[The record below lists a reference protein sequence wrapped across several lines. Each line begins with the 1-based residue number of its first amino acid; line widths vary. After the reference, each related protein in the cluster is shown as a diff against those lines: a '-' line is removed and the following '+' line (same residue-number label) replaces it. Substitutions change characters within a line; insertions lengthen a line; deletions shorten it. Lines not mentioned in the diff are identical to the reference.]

1 MAETVILDGTAS
13 AVTNFGEYDSSGLF
27 WTPKS
32 SATIKALTF
41 GTNGF
46 YLDNTTNA
54 QTDASGEGNNFTN
67 NNTVVTSTH
76 TPTNLF
82 SLLNPLMSGSTG
94 SFSDGNR
101 TATLP
106 PVNTSVISSMAI
118 PSTGKWYCEFR
129 FATIHGY
136 AVIGVSQM
144 DASSWLANSA
154 SYFSST
160 PAFTEEGTLFTQGTT
175 SGDSITVTTDTTYG
189 AMWDADNSILKIT
202 DGTDTF
208 QCGFTV
214 NDTSVPLG
222 FQFAISS
229 GSVTGNVSVN
239 FGDPPFAIS
248 SSNTDGNGQGSFE
261 FAPPSGYLALNTAN
275 LASSTTRTHSN
286 LEEYFDSTLYEGNG
300 TGQRVGKFLPFTNT
314 FTVGKGA
321 LFINA
326 NSESL
331 SRGSMSGTASTFTI
345 SMWVKRA
352 EPAVGNTDANF
363 VFTTA
368 SDAGLA
374 FGNNSTADVL
384 AWYSGSYTATTRVF
398 SDQSQWINVVFKSS
412 SGTGTAYVNG
422 VEVLGSLTVPS
433 ADATMSI
440 GSYLSSSNFFD
451 GYMAEVVMIDGTALE
466 PSSFGQVDTSTGRWI
481 PKDVSGLTFGTNGFY
496 LNFAASDDVGNDV
509 SGNNN
514 DFTNN
519 NTVVQVGDTP
529 TVNFGVLDSNFAVNV
544 GFAITN
550 GNKTNTGNSGSLY
563 GNART
568 GLTFGNEKI
577 FAMLLINDGG
587 SGASV
592 NTGFSV
598 APDSY
603 VPDGNNGPHTGTYA
617 NVQTQGSVTRVV
629 IGDAKGG
636 TVTTLSHSIAVADGD
651 YFTMA
656 VDAANGAVWFGIY
669 DTSAGSHQ
677 YLPAVVGGTAGNP
690 ALGTLPT
697 VSNLP
702 FNNSQSCIMSGG
714 FGSGSSST
722 LVFDSG
728 SMPMSLPTDYLE
740 FKQDNLAEGE
750 SYQTAWSWIKN
761 RDATDNHMLFDRVRG
776 IYKDIHSN
784 DMVAQVTNVNTLQ
797 RFLNGGVQVGNDAE
811 VNTVNESYVAW
822 NWYFETTGSGSSN
835 TDGTINTTSTLV
847 DTNIGLSISQYT
859 GTGANAT
866 IGHGLGVVPEVIL
879 LKNLDNTGSTQ
890 WLVYHS
896 AVGNTKAAFLD
907 ATTAF
912 SASAGYFNNTTPTSS
927 VFSVGNSTYGN
938 ESSKN
943 HVAYCFAPSQ
953 FTSIGS
959 YVGNGNANGT
969 FIPTVN
975 SLGVPIQPAWFM
987 AKSIGSGQD
996 WRIVDNKRNPSNVN
1010 NLHLRANTTAADT
1023 SETNLDIDTGGIKI
1037 RTSSGGWNTSGTTY
1051 VYLAF
1056 GTPLIDVDGRI
1067 ITGF

>member
-1 MAETVILDGTAS
+1 MFNNNLLMGAAAATSGTSLVSVGNSALFDASASTDGLSYTTDGSGFNQKTFTLSTWFYLGKETGSIGGVGWPIFASDHGSANSETTWWKVRINTNGTLVISNWDDVTTTQVFRDIGWYNLVIGADTTQAIASNRYKVYVNGEKITSFSSTSYPSQNIDLAWGEPSEDHWIGNYDNANYAYNGYLAETVFKSGSQLGPES
-13 AVTNFGEYDSSGLF
+13 FGVYDSTGTF
-27 WTPKS
+27 WTPLS
-32 SATIKALTF
+32 STAILAGSPT
-41 GTNGF
+41 F
-46 YLDNTTNA
+46 YLNNATNP
-54 QTDASGEGNNFTN
+54 QTDASGNGNNFTN
-67 NNTVVTSTH
+67 NGSIATSTH
-76 TPTNLF
+76 TPTNIEF
-82 SLLNPLMSGSTG
+82 LMSPIFTTTASNVPVL
-94 SFSDGNR
+94 SNGNR
-101 TATLP
+101 TYTDSAAEAQTRIGGNIVFP
-106 PVNTSVISSMAI
+106 SS
-118 PSTGKWYCEFR
+118 GKWLQ
-129 FATIHGY
+129 
-136 AVIGVSQM
+136 GVSLT
-144 DASSWLANSA
+144 DKNNGKA
-154 SYFSST
+154 FSVWTDYSDS
-160 PAFTEEGTLFTQGTT
+160 QGFPNTGNFLGWHLTT
-175 SGDSITVTTDTTYG
+175 VMNGY
-189 AMWDADNSILKIT
+189 N
-202 DGTDTF
+202 
-208 QCGFTV
+208 
-214 NDTSVPLG
+214 
-222 FQFAISS
+222 SS
-229 GSVTGNVSVN
+229 GSSPFTLDSN
-239 FGDPPFAIS
+239 FTTSDQFWIAVDIDNSKVWLGFYDDSASTITWYAADGGTDGDPATGDNPFESIDCSGAVFAGAAQNSKAFTLVKEADCPFTIP
-248 SSNTDGNGQGSFE
+248 TGYSFL
-261 FAPPSGYLALNTAN
+261 STTS
-275 LASSTTRTHSN
+275 LASSITRTHSN
-286 LEEYFDSTLYEGNG
+286 LEEYFDTTLYEGNG
-300 TGQRVGKFLPFTNT
+300 AGQRVGKFLPFTNT

-656 VDAANGAVWFGIY
+656 VDAANGSV
-669 DTSAGSHQ
+669 
-677 YLPAVVGGTAGNP
+677 
-690 ALGTLPT
+690 
-697 VSNLP
+697 
-702 FNNSQSCIMSGG
+702 
-714 FGSGSSST
+714 
-722 LVFDSG
+722 
-728 SMPMSLPTDYLE
+728 
-740 FKQDNLAEGE
+740 
-750 SYQTAWSWIKN
+750 
-761 RDATDNHMLFDRVRG
+761 
-776 IYKDIHSN
+776 
-784 DMVAQVTNVNTLQ
+784 
-797 RFLNGGVQVGNDAE
+797 
-811 VNTVNESYVAW
+811 
-822 NWYFETTGSGSSN
+822 
-835 TDGTINTTSTLV
+835 
-847 DTNIGLSISQYT
+847 
-859 GTGANAT
+859 
-866 IGHGLGVVPEVIL
+866 
-879 LKNLDNTGSTQ
+879 
-890 WLVYHS
+890 WLVYTTQ
-896 AVGNTKAAFLD
+896 AQVVINTYQQL
-907 ATTAF
+907 
-912 SASAGYFNNTTPTSS
+912 
-927 VFSVGNSTYGN
+927 
-938 ESSKN
+938 
-943 HVAYCFAPSQ
+943 
-953 FTSIGS
+953 
-959 YVGNGNANGT
+959 
-969 FIPTVN
+969 
-975 SLGVPIQPAWFM
+975 
-987 AKSIGSGQD
+987 
-996 WRIVDNKRNPSNVN
+996 
-1010 NLHLRANTTAADT
+1010 
-1023 SETNLDIDTGGIKI
+1023 
-1037 RTSSGGWNTSGTTY
+1037 
-1051 VYLAF
+1051 
-1056 GTPLIDVDGRI
+1056 
-1067 ITGF
+1067 